1 MEIDVFE
8 NGAPIELDMFEYA
21 DMIDESTMRDLMLIN
36 DRLSLEREIDIVFD
50 RPQGAPARAPILLSI
65 NRAFLPN

>member
-50 RPQGAPARAPILLSI
+50 SI
-65 NRAFLPN
+65 TR